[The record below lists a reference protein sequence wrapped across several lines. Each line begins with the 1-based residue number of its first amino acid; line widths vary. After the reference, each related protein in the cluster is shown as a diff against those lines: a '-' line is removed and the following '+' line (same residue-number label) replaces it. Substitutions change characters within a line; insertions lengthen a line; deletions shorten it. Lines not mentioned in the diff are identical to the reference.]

1 MLKLAL
7 TARWI
12 AALFFCLLLAVVFAL
27 MAQWQIGRSFIDS
40 PGNNSWLAVTTTDLT
55 QVAEPNSP
63 FTFNEIPT
71 DGDKPFLTQVKT
83 SLSVDSSKAVLVTK
97 RIQVNGDSGYWLVV
111 PAQTEK
117 ATLFVV
123 AGFINEK
130 QNALEVLNQVREGD
144 LNQALGASAEKPL
157 IATGRYLPSEA
168 PVESPAENMFDS
180 LSVAQLI
187 NQDSF
192 DSQQVYT
199 GFMVLTENNL
209 FSSVDGVELVTIG
222 IPKSDSQVNWLS
234 AFYAIEWTVFAGFA
248 IFMWWR
254 LLADAYKKQQ
264 AALLAQ

>member
-1 MLKLAL
+1 
-7 TARWI
+7 
-12 AALFFCLLLAVVFAL
+12 
-27 MAQWQIGRSFIDS
+27 
-40 PGNNSWLAVTTTDLT
+40 
-55 QVAEPNSP
+55 
-63 FTFNEIPT
+63 
-71 DGDKPFLTQVKT
+71 VKT
-83 SLSVDSSKAVLVTK
+83 SLNVASSKAVLVSK

-130 QNALEVLNQVREGD
+130 ENAQAVLSQVRELGLNQV
-144 LNQALGASAEKPL
+144 LGASAENPL
-157 IATGRYLPSEA
+157 TATGRYLPSEA
-168 PVESPAENMFDS
+168 PFESVVENMFDS

-192 DSQQVYT
+192 ESKRVYT

-209 FSSVDGVELVTIG
+209 FSSIDGVELVTIG

-234 AFYAIEWTVFAGFA
+234 AFYAIEWSVFAGFA
-248 IFMWWR
+248 VFMWWR

-264 AALLAQ
+264 SALLAQ

>member
-7 TARWI
+7 TLRWI
-12 AALFFCLLLAVVFAL
+12 AALVFCLLLAVAFAL
-27 MAQWQIGRSFIDS
+27 MAQWQIGRSFVDG
-40 PGNNSWLAVTTTDLT
+40 PGNNTWLAVTTTDLT
-55 QVAEPNSP
+55 QVAEPNSS

-71 DGDKPFLTQVKT
+71 EGGKPFLTQVKT
-83 SLSVDSSKAVLVTK
+83 SISVDSSKAVLVTK
-97 RIQVNGDSGYWLVV
+97 RIQVNGVAGYWLVV
-111 PAQTEK
+111 PAQTEN

-130 QNALEVLNQVREGD
+130 QNAQAVLNQVRE
-144 LNQALGASAEKPL
+144 QGANTVLEV
-157 IATGRYLPSEA
+157 TGRYLPSEA
-168 PVESPAENMFDS
+168 PLESVDENVFDS
-180 LSVAQLI
+180 LSVAQFI

-222 IPKSDSQVNWLS
+222 MPQSDSQVNWLS
-234 AFYAIEWTVFAGFA
+234 AFYAIEWSVFAGFA
-248 IFMWWR
+248 VFMWWR

-264 AALLAQ
+264 AALLAE

>member
-27 MAQWQIGRSFIDS
+27 MAQWQIGRSFIDG
-40 PGNNSWLAVTTTDLT
+40 PGDNTWLAVTTTDLN

-71 DGDKPFLTQVKT
+71 GGDMPFLTQVKT

-111 PAQTEK
+111 PAETEK

-130 QNALEVLNQVREGD
+130 ENALEVLNQVRELGF
-144 LNQALGASAEKPL
+144 NQVLGASAEKPL
-157 IATGRYLPSEA
+157 TATGRYLPSEA
-168 PVESPAENMFDS
+168 PVESLGENLFDS

>member
-1 MLKLAL
+1 
-7 TARWI
+7 
-12 AALFFCLLLAVVFAL
+12 
-27 MAQWQIGRSFIDS
+27 MAQWQIGRSFIDG
-40 PGNNSWLAVTTTDLT
+40 PGDNTWLAVTTTDLT

-63 FTFNEIPT
+63 FTLNEIPT
-71 DGDKPFLTQVKT
+71 GGDMPFLTQVKT

-111 PAQTEK
+111 PAETEK

-130 QNALEVLNQVREGD
+130 ENALEVLNQVRELGF
-144 LNQALGASAEKPL
+144 NQVLGASAEKPL

-168 PVESPAENMFDS
+168 PVESLGENLFDS

-192 DSQQVYT
+192 DSQRVYT